1 MHLLLLLLFLTQVVS
16 IPLQQSSLVT
26 LRTTQSQPS
35 AGGNNILYKPLLLE
49 EWSSNYQ
56 FLQSWSVPCTLPDLS
71 TESLSEGLIR
81 SRYPNGDGIWF
92 LCRDVPVGSNLSYT
106 PAAVLIMNLQED
118 GNLIQWAS
126 DSTSYPPGT
135 SANSVYT
142 WYDSSLDNYIF
153 YMLGGYRPPSPGT
166 PPRPSQPRIR
176 IDTGPGTP
184 PDLQGA
190 LANIATNVNP
200 TGLSIM
206 TDSLYVP
213 ALIPNG
219 TSLPFFSIYLVGTE
233 NTLPTAVRSIV
244 SYAVFDA
251 PQMLSVWTFPFV
263 DTIWFTGFNRLPY
276 LARTNFS
283 IDDPAQMTMVFSLPS
298 GSSSGA
304 IGGINWRVSSARFE
318 GNYYTTGETIY
329 INNGTNI
336 VKNTVQG
343 LATGLPYQPTIASPP
358 GWKFL
363 DAHARSVNLP
373 TPTPSAT
380 ATSTAT
386 PSASGTSTTTSTS
399 TSSPS
404 ASSSASSSTTASSSS
419 TASGTP
425 ASSSSPT
432 SSPSP
437 SASPSSTST
446 QQSPQP
452 VRSST
457 PSPSPSNGSIPFQPD
472 NSQKSS
478 TTLTTAEQT
487 GIGLGTIGAICVAGL
502 ALMHFNPSIKRLY
515 IRKFGAKS
523 IKKPKASPTVRN
535 KILNDMP
542 IVINHNPN
550 ILVQQRIQQLQQ
562 FSRLQVRENL
572 EPTRINFGEKHKKQF
587 APVVGSS
594 V

>member
-1 MHLLLLLLFLTQVVS
+1 MHWLLFLLFLTQVVS

-35 AGGNNILYKPLLLE
+35 AGGNNVLYKQLLLE
-49 EWSSNYQ
+49 EWSSSYQ
-56 FLQSWSVPCTLPDLS
+56 FLQSWSVPCSLPDIS
-71 TESLSEGLIR
+71 TESLTEGLLR
-81 SRYPNGDGIWF
+81 SKYPYGDGVWF

-106 PAAVLIMNLQED
+106 PAPVLIMNLQED

-135 SANSVYT
+135 SANSVYS
-142 WYDSSLDNYIF
+142 WYDSSVDNYVF
-153 YMLGGYRPPSPGT
+153 YMLGGYRPPSPGNA
-166 PPRPSQPRIR
+166 PRPSQPRIR
-176 IDTGPGTP
+176 IDTGAGTP

-233 NTLPTAVRSIV
+233 NTLPIAVRSVV
-244 SYAVFDA
+244 SYAVFDT

-283 IDDPAQMTMVFSLPS
+283 VNDPAQMTMVFSLPS

-318 GNYYTTGETIY
+318 GNYFTTGETIY

-336 VKNTVQG
+336 LRNTVQG
-343 LATGLPYQPTIASPP
+343 LTTGLPYQPTVATPQ

-363 DAHARSVNLP
+363 DAHARSVSLP

-380 ATSTAT
+380 ATSTT
-386 PSASGTSTTTSTS
+386 SPSSSATSTA

-404 ASSSASSSTTASSSS
+404 ASSSPSSSTTASATS
-419 TASGTP
+419 TVSGTP
-425 ASSSSPT
+425 TSSSSAT

-452 VRSST
+452 VPSST

-472 NSQKSS
+472 NTQKTS
-478 TTLTTAEQT
+478 TPLTIAEQT
-487 GIGLGTIGAICVAGL
+487 GIGLGSIGVICVA
-502 ALMHFNPSIKRLY
+502 ALVLIHFNPSIKRLY
-515 IRKFGAKS
+515 IRKFGTKS

-572 EPTRINFGEKHKKQF
+572 EPTRIHLGERHKKQF